1 MIYLV
6 FSIQFFNLP
15 CLFAKFYWYILT
27 VDKYFIF
34 SALSFLQTEGLR
46 KCKKDHAKC
55 LTTYDEISRWNSKRI
70 RRTYYQYE
78 RKISAQV
85 AFVSTEISK
94 KEKREFSHSIPRH
107 DSMWMFMIL
116 LYVPVTILYDIYIG
130 TVCQKLS
137 ICCESEVFLI
147 IFFAREKQLIYCLS
161 FSLLTLIKAYLEFK
175 YKRNFV

>member
-1 MIYLV
+1 LIYLV

-130 TVCQKLS
+130 TVLSEIINLLRKWSFPYNIFRARKAVNLLS
-137 ICCESEVFLI
+137 I
-147 IFFAREKQLIYCLS
+147 IFAVDADKSISGVQI
-161 FSLLTLIKAYLEFK
+161 
-175 YKRNFV
+175 